1 MNEYEKPTPMYSDE
15 QLERMAFDVPASP
28 GVWADK
34 YIQLNAVKGIR
45 GEYEEALTR
54 MSNMVAMRE
63 RRIAE
68 LEAATQWQPVA
79 DDEFLGSSIESKDDL
94 LTMYGADGDSI
105 FVYLPEDIRLCRKV
119 QP

>member
-1 MNEYEKPTPMYSDE
+1 MTLVEWLESIQHKINNFESVNFATAFGRKIDMMITHIREKD
-15 QLERMAFDVPASP
+15 A
-28 GVWADK
+28 
-34 YIQLNAVKGIR
+34 
-45 GEYEEALTR
+45 
-54 MSNMVAMRE
+54 
-63 RRIAE
+63 RIAE